1 MKVAILDYTRGCVD
15 IIDILLPRYNTEEI
29 EPELERLGYKLSQI
43 AWMSEEDIP
52 VTYKTNGLIPKA
64 ELCDWISEQMEDA
77 GSKDDHGCDV
87 FAYGRYDAY
96 ALVLDKINSLFKA
109 EE

>member
-64 ELCDWISEQMEDA
+64 ELCGWISEQMEEA
-77 GSKDDHGCDV
+77 GSKDDHDYDV
-87 FAYGRYDAY
+87 YAAGKYGAYVS
-96 ALVLDKINSLFKA
+96 VLDKINSL
-109 EE
+109 